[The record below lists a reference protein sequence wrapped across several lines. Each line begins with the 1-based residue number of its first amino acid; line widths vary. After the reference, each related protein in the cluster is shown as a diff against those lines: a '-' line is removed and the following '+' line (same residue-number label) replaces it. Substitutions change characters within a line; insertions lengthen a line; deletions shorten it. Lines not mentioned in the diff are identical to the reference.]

1 MKRRDF
7 MEVEATTKNITL
19 RKVMF
24 FLLMTVITGIAC
36 FYLYFIVTNIK
47 SILVLIGLIVGLC
60 LIGYAMFRI
69 AYLLF
74 GFILMI
80 GGVVGLLAL
89 IGLIGGYLSGK

>member
-1 MKRRDF
+1 

-24 FLLMTVITGIAC
+24 FLLMAVITGIAC
-36 FYLYFIVTNIK
+36 FSLYFIVTNIK